1 MSCFRG
7 MLACGAVGWHAPC
20 PLAVA
25 VKRAAL
31 LLACFN
37 ALAWERSDRMHAC
50 PLFPGLTNCLQC
62 VSNPLLAPLPSPTPC
77 SFEAPPEPPCTDLFF
92 PTYSLALAPDPLL
105 AAPPAAD
112 AAPPAAPLASP
123 KPDVFLSVGLDS
135 GLTGFKRPKLN
146 LVVLLDVSGS
156 MDCSCELAGCCA
168 LLCLLGWGAWSSWRD
183 V

>member
-1 MSCFRG
+1 MSCFRS
-7 MLACGAVGWHAPC
+7 MHACGAVGWHAPG

-25 VKRAAL
+25 VKCAAL

-37 ALAWERSDRMHAC
+37 TLDRERSDRMHAPC
-50 PLFPGLTNCLQC
+50 PPNPRIVHCLEYI
-62 VSNPLLAPLPSPTPC
+62 SKPLLVPFPCPTPC

-105 AAPPAAD
+105 MAPPSAD
-112 AAPPAAPLASP
+112 AAAPATPPASP

-168 LLCLLGWGAWSSWRD
+168 LLCLLGWG
-183 V
+183 VLE